1 MTDSEDGGITTVQ
14 PGPSP
19 GRFAPTQNQLLDLY
33 RDMVLCRTLDERIWM
48 LNRQGKAAIVASA
61 QGHEAAQLGSASA
74 LRRGIDRFF
83 IYYRDLA
90 VQLYLGLTPSEIML
104 GYMGKEGEPLSGGR
118 QFPSQGYDPKSNLFN
133 LSNVVGTQIPQAA
146 GSALV
151 SKIKGDGAVTIVYF
165 GDGATSTGDCH
176 ESMNFAGIHRLP
188 MIFFYENNK
197 YAISVPISLQMA
209 VSDLSSRVKGYGLAY
224 EQVEGTDPAAVYS
237 VTSEAAERARAGQ
250 GATVIEARV
259 ERYLPHT
266 SDDDDTRYRSE
277 EELSLARL
285 HDPLT
290 LLRDSLSA
298 AGILA
303 AAQDE
308 EIRSDAMRQ
317 VNDATDFVESAPY
330 PSTDTFGS
338 HVYAPDR
345 GAS

>member
-1 MTDSEDGGITTVQ
+1 MTDSEDSGITAVKA
-14 PGPSP
+14 SP
-19 GRFAPTQNQLLDLY
+19 LSGIPAPNQEQLLDIY
-33 RDMVLCRTLDERIWM
+33 REMVLCRTLDERIWM

-74 LRRGIDRFF
+74 LRRGKDRFF

-118 QFPSQGYDPKSNLFN
+118 QFPSQGYDPRSNLFN

-151 SKIKGDGAVTIVYF
+151 SKIRDDGAVTIVYF

-188 MIFFYENNK
+188 MIFFYENNR
-197 YAISVPISLQMA
+197 YAISVPIALQMA
-209 VSDLSSRVKGYGLAY
+209 VSDLSARVAGYGLAY
-224 EQVEGTDPAAVYS
+224 EQVDGTDPVDVHRA
-237 VTSEAAERARAGQ
+237 TSEAAERARSGQ

-285 HDPLT
+285 HDPLS
-290 LLRDSLSA
+290 LLRVRLTA
-298 AGILA
+298 AGLLST
-303 AAQDE
+303 AQDE
-308 EIRSDAMRQ
+308 EMRSDAMRQ
-317 VNDATDFVESAPY
+317 VNEATEYVESAPY

-338 HVYAPDR
+338 HVYAPER
-345 GAS
+345 GAP

>member
-1 MTDSEDGGITTVQ
+1 MNDSVDDGIAAVQ
-14 PGPSP
+14 TGHVGGS
-19 GRFAPTQNQLLDLY
+19 FAPTQEHLLDIY
-33 RDMVLCRTLDERIWM
+33 REMVLCRTLDERIWM

-74 LRRGIDRFF
+74 LQRGKDRFF

-90 VQLYLGLTPSEIML
+90 VQLHLGLTPTQIML

-118 QFPSQGYDPKSNLFN
+118 QFPSQGYFPKTHMFN

-151 SKIKGDGAVTIVYF
+151 SKIRGDGAVTITYF

-176 ESMNFAGIHRLP
+176 ESMNFAGVHKLP
-188 MIFFYENNK
+188 LIFFYENNR
-197 YAISVPISLQMA
+197 YAISVPLSLQMA
-209 VSDLSSRVKGYGLAY
+209 VSDLSARVEGYGLAY
-224 EQVEGTDPAAVYS
+224 EQVDGTDPAAVYS
-237 VTSEAAERARAGQ
+237 VTSEAAERARAGH

-277 EELSLARL
+277 EELSLARQ
-285 HDPLT
+285 HDPLS
-290 LLRDSLSA
+290 LLRDRLTADGVLSA
-298 AGILA
+298 AL
-303 AAQDE
+303 DE
-308 EIRSDAMRQ
+308 EMRTDSMRA
-317 VNDATDFVESAPY
+317 VNEATEYVETAPY
-330 PSTDTFGS
+330 PSTDTFAD
-338 HVYAPDR
+338 HVYATER

>member
-1 MTDSEDGGITTVQ
+1 MTDSEDSGITAVKA
-14 PGPSP
+14 SP
-19 GRFAPTQNQLLDLY
+19 LSGIPAPNQEQLLDIY
-33 RDMVLCRTLDERIWM
+33 REMVLCRTLDERIWM

-74 LRRGIDRFF
+74 LRRGKDRFF

-118 QFPSQGYDPKSNLFN
+118 QFPSQGYDPRSNLFN

-151 SKIKGDGAVTIVYF
+151 SKIRDDGAVTIVYF

-188 MIFFYENNK
+188 MIFFYENNR
-197 YAISVPISLQMA
+197 YAISVPIALQMA
-209 VSDLSSRVKGYGLAY
+209 VSDLSARVAGYGLAY
-224 EQVEGTDPAAVYS
+224 EQVDGTDPVDVHRA
-237 VTSEAAERARAGQ
+237 TSAAAERARSGQ

-285 HDPLT
+285 HDPLS
-290 LLRDSLSA
+290 LLRVRLTA
-298 AGILA
+298 AGLLST
-303 AAQDE
+303 AQDE
-308 EIRSDAMRQ
+308 EMRSDAMRQ
-317 VNDATDFVESAPY
+317 VNEATEYVESAPY

-338 HVYAPDR
+338 HVYATER
-345 GAS
+345 GAP